1 MFTEKEIDNK
11 NPNNLDVFFGYAAF
25 TSLYKSNLINND
37 LYGFYEDFT
46 MGSIKDIDIPIN
58 IDKDKTVRIWSS
70 KSNTQEYLNFLYFC
84 YKLPNEISVIFVNEY
99 DEYVYSAGALNYK
112 EVKELL
118 KYEHKITTEEKDRY
132 KNEWIKLVN
141 GNSEIR
147 LFKNGK
153 IISTNYDYLNSYI
166 DKYYDENN
174 IRRTVAA
181 LMGNDNENN
190 LSSDIYNF
198 LIERKQKRVLRY
210 TLYIFPKT
218 RL

>member
-11 NPNNLDVFFGYAAF
+11 NMNNLDVFFGYAAF
-25 TSLYKSNLINND
+25 TPLYKSPLINNY

-118 KYEHKITTEEKDRY
+118 KYEHKITKEEKDRY

-141 GNSEIR
+141 ENSEIR

-181 LMGNDNENN
+181 LMGNDTENN

-198 LIERKQKRVLRY
+198 LIERKQKKS
-210 TLYIFPKT
+210 T
-218 RL
+218 

>member
-25 TSLYKSNLINND
+25 TPLYKSNLINND

-70 KSNTQEYLNFLYFC
+70 LNDIHEYLSFLYFC
-84 YKLPNEISVIFVNEY
+84 YKIPNKISVIFVTEY
-99 DEYVYSAGALNYK
+99 DEYAHSVGAVATEEIAK
-112 EVKELL
+112 LL
-118 KYEHKITTEEKDRY
+118 KYEHKLTKEEKDKY

-141 GNSEIR
+141 ENSEIR

-174 IRRTVAA
+174 VRRTVAA
-181 LMGNDNENN
+181 LMGNDTENN

-198 LIERKQKRVLRY
+198 LIERKQKKS
-210 TLYIFPKT
+210 T
-218 RL
+218 

>member
-11 NPNNLDVFFGYAAF
+11 NTNNLDVFFGYAAF
-25 TSLYKSNLINND
+25 TPLYKSSLINND

-70 KSNTQEYLNFLYFC
+70 KNNTQEYLNFLYFC

-99 DEYVYSAGALNYK
+99 NKYVNSIGETVPEEL
-112 EVKELL
+112 KELL
-118 KYEHKITTEEKDRY
+118 KYEHNLTKEEKDKY

-141 GNSEIR
+141 ENSEIR

-153 IISTNYDYLNSYI
+153 IISTNYDYLDKYI
-166 DKYYDENN
+166 DKYYDKNN
-174 IRRTVAA
+174 IRKTVAT
-181 LMGNDNENN
+181 LMGNDTENN
-190 LSSDIYNF
+190 LCDYIYNF
-198 LIERKQKRVLRY
+198 LIERKKN
-210 TLYIFPKT
+210 TM
-218 RL
+218 

>member
-11 NPNNLDVFFGYAAF
+11 NMNNLDVFFGYAAF
-25 TSLYKSNLINND
+25 TPLYKSNLINND

-132 KNEWIKLVN
+132 KNEWIKLAN
-141 GNSEIR
+141 ENSKIR
-147 LFKNGK
+147 LFKNDK
-153 IISTNYDYLNSYI
+153 IISTNYDYLDEYI
-166 DKYYDENN
+166 DKYYDKNN
-174 IRRTVAA
+174 IRKTVAA
-181 LMGNDNENN
+181 LMGNDTENN

-198 LIERKQKRVLRY
+198 LIERIRTFK
-210 TLYIFPKT
+210 
-218 RL
+218 

>member
-25 TSLYKSNLINND
+25 TPLYKSNLINND

-132 KNEWIKLVN
+132 KNEWIKLAN
-141 GNSEIR
+141 ENSKIR
-147 LFKNGK
+147 LFKNDK
-153 IISTNYDYLNSYI
+153 IISTNYDYLDEYI
-166 DKYYDENN
+166 DKYYDKNN
-174 IRRTVAA
+174 IRKTVAA
-181 LMGNDNENN
+181 LMGNDTENN
-190 LSSDIYNF
+190 F
-198 LIERKQKRVLRY
+198 K
-210 TLYIFPKT
+210 F
-218 RL
+218 

>member
-11 NPNNLDVFFGYAAF
+11 NTNNLDVFFGYAAF
-25 TSLYKSNLINND
+25 TPLYKSPLINND

-58 IDKDKTVRIWSS
+58 IDKDKTIRIWSS

-118 KYEHKITTEEKDRY
+118 KYEHNLTKEEKDKY

-141 GNSEIR
+141 ENSEIR
-147 LFKNGK
+147 LFENGK
-153 IISTNYDYLNSYI
+153 IISTNYDYLDKYI
-166 DKYYDENN
+166 DKYYDK
-174 IRRTVAA
+174 I
-181 LMGNDNENN
+181 
-190 LSSDIYNF
+190 I
-198 LIERKQKRVLRY
+198 
-210 TLYIFPKT
+210 
-218 RL
+218 

>member
-198 LIERKQKRVLRY
+198 LIERKQKKS
-210 TLYIFPKT
+210 T
-218 RL
+218 

>member
-25 TSLYKSNLINND
+25 TSLYTSNLINND

-147 LFKNGK
+147 LFQNGK
-153 IISTNYDYLNSYI
+153 IISTNYNYLNSYI
-166 DKYYDENN
+166 DKYYDKNN
-174 IRRTVAA
+174 IRRTVAT
-181 LMGNDNENN
+181 LMGNDTENN

-198 LIERKQKRVLRY
+198 LIERKQE
-210 TLYIFPKT
+210 
-218 RL
+218 

>member
-11 NPNNLDVFFGYAAF
+11 NPNNLDVFFGYADF
-25 TSLYKSNLINND
+25 THLYKSNLINND

-112 EVKELL
+112 EIKELL
-118 KYEHKITTEEKDRY
+118 KYEHKLTDEEKDRY
-132 KNEWIKLVN
+132 KNEWIKLADE
-141 GNSEIR
+141 NSEIR
-147 LFKNGK
+147 LFQNGK
-153 IISTNYDYLNSYI
+153 IISTNYNYLNSYI
-166 DKYYDENN
+166 DKYYDKNN
-174 IRRTVAA
+174 IRRTVAT
-181 LMGNDNENN
+181 LMGNDTENN

-198 LIERKQKRVLRY
+198 LIERKKNIL
-210 TLYIFPKT
+210 
-218 RL
+218 

>member
-11 NPNNLDVFFGYAAF
+11 NMNNLDVFFGYAAF
-25 TSLYKSNLINND
+25 TPLYKSNLINND

-70 KSNTQEYLNFLYFC
+70 KNNTQEYLNFLYFC

-132 KNEWIKLVN
+132 KNEWIKLAN
-141 GNSEIR
+141 ENSKIR
-147 LFKNGK
+147 LFKNDK
-153 IISTNYDYLNSYI
+153 IISTNYDYLDEYI
-166 DKYYDENN
+166 DKYYDKNN
-174 IRRTVAA
+174 IRKTVAA
-181 LMGNDNENN
+181 LMGNDTENN

-198 LIERKQKRVLRY
+198 LIERIRTFK
-210 TLYIFPKT
+210 
-218 RL
+218 

>member
-11 NPNNLDVFFGYAAF
+11 NMNNLDVFFGYAAF
-25 TSLYKSNLINND
+25 TPLYKSPLINND

-118 KYEHKITTEEKDRY
+118 KYEHKITKEEKDRY

-141 GNSEIR
+141 ENSEIR

-181 LMGNDNENN
+181 LMGNDTENN

-198 LIERKQKRVLRY
+198 LIERKQKKS
-210 TLYIFPKT
+210 T
-218 RL
+218 

>member
-11 NPNNLDVFFGYAAF
+11 NMNNIDVFFGYAAF
-25 TSLYKSNLINND
+25 TPLYKSPLINND

-70 KSNTQEYLNFLYFC
+70 KNNTQEYLNFLYFC

-118 KYEHKITTEEKDRY
+118 KYEHNLTKEEKDKY

-141 GNSEIR
+141 ENSEIR

-153 IISTNYDYLNSYI
+153 IISTNYDYLDEYI
-166 DKYYDENN
+166 DKYYDKNN
-174 IRRTVAA
+174 IRKTVAA
-181 LMGNDNENN
+181 LMGNDTENN
-190 LSSDIYNF
+190 LNSEIYNF
-198 LIERKQKRVLRY
+198 LIERIR
-210 TLYIFPKT
+210 TLK
-218 RL
+218 

>member
-25 TSLYKSNLINND
+25 TPLYKSPLINND

-118 KYEHKITTEEKDRY
+118 KYEYKITKEEKDRY

-153 IISTNYDYLNSYI
+153 IISTNYDYLDKYI

-174 IRRTVAA
+174 IRRTVTA
-181 LMGNDNENN
+181 LMGNDTENN

-198 LIERKQKRVLRY
+198 LIERKQKKS
-210 TLYIFPKT
+210 T
-218 RL
+218 

>member
-11 NPNNLDVFFGYAAF
+11 NMKNIDVFFGYAAF
-25 TSLYKSNLINND
+25 TPLYKSPLINND

-58 IDKDKTVRIWSS
+58 IDKNKTIRIWSS
-70 KSNTQEYLNFLYFC
+70 KNNTQEYLNFLYFC
-84 YKLPNEISVIFVNEY
+84 YKLPNRISVIFVNEY

-112 EVKELL
+112 EIKELL
-118 KYEHKITTEEKDRY
+118 KYEHKLTKEEKDKY

-141 GNSEIR
+141 ENSEIR
-147 LFKNGK
+147 LFQNGK

-181 LMGNDNENN
+181 LMGNDTENN

-198 LIERKQKRVLRY
+198 LIERKKNIL
-210 TLYIFPKT
+210 
-218 RL
+218 

>member
-25 TSLYKSNLINND
+25 TPLYKSPLINND

-99 DEYVYSAGALNYK
+99 DEYVYSACALNYK

-118 KYEHKITTEEKDRY
+118 KYEHKITKEEKDRY

-181 LMGNDNENN
+181 LMGNDTENN

-198 LIERKQKRVLRY
+198 LIERKQKKS
-210 TLYIFPKT
+210 T
-218 RL
+218 